1 MRKPAQVDL
10 NSSRLKWVAADPE
23 IAAWLE
29 PLNLGVKGG
38 LQVAYSGAGGDRPA
52 YVRVVAD
59 CAGEPRLFVK
69 LMKKSCA
76 DHERKTAHLARNLVA
91 RSVMT
96 PAFAGEIV
104 LSDGT
109 HAFSYHWI
117 EGRSPSFSV
126 SDMQLLGES
135 VAGLHAAI
143 KCESLNFEIEPR
155 TESRLSELARFAVS
169 PAFLAAW
176 RGRSE
181 ESFAIL
187 MRDSFLRDLDSM
199 IVGANPCHGDLNPG
213 NIIIGNDGVAYFVD
227 LEDALHTHVWP
238 GLDLAKIIER
248 IVLPASGVAGYVDL
262 VASIE
267 TLVDSYVA
275 AGGQLER
282 GFRLGSG
289 KMARAMR
296 WHLGLAVLI
305 VTKNLGSAET
315 WWDIEMEKFRKVDRL
330 ISSFNHVL

>member
-29 PLNLGVKGG
+29 PLNLRFRGG
-38 LQVAYSGAGGDRPA
+38 LQVAYSGAGGDSPA
-52 YVRVVAD
+52 YVRVIAD
-59 CAGEPRLFVK
+59 GAGEPRLFVK
-69 LMKKSCA
+69 LMRQSSA
-76 DHERKTAHLARNLVA
+76 DHERNTAHLARNLVT

-96 PAFAGEIV
+96 PAFDGEIV

-109 HAFSYHWI
+109 HAFSYHWV
-117 EGRSPSFSV
+117 EGRPPYFSV
-126 SDMQLLGES
+126 SDMRLLGES
-135 VAGLHAAI
+135 LAGLHAAMI
-143 KCESLNFEIEPR
+143 CESLNFEIASK
-155 TESRLSELARFAVS
+155 TESRLSEFARFAVS
-169 PAFLAAW
+169 PDFRAAW

-181 ESFAIL
+181 EKFAIL

-199 IVGANPCHGDLNPG
+199 LVGAKPCHGDLNPG
-213 NIIIGNDGVAYFVD
+213 NIIVGNDGVAYFID

-248 IVLPASGVAGYVDL
+248 VVLPASRVARSADL
-262 VASIE
+262 VASIK

-275 AGGQLER
+275 AGGQLEC

-315 WWDIEMEKFRKVDRL
+315 WWEVEIEKFRQVDQL
-330 ISSFNHVL
+330 ISSFNHIL